1 VGEHRNV
8 ALVRNGFEAFDKG
21 DVQAA
26 IDLFSPD
33 VRYYG
38 YDATGHAREFEGRDA
53 FFAMVIEATSQMD
66 ENETEFLDAVAVG
79 DSMVM
84 ARVRGHRRVRES
96 QDTLDTEFVMV
107 FRIEDGKVTHG
118 LDMVDREAEEFYKR
132 LATGVT
138 A

>member
-1 VGEHRNV
+1 MGEHANV
-8 ALVRNGFEAFDKG
+8 ALVRGGFEAFDKG
-21 DVQAA
+21 DIQAA

-33 VRYYG
+33 VHYYG

-53 FFAMVIEATSQMD
+53 FFGMVLEATSQMD
-66 ENETEFLDAVAVG
+66 ENVTELLDAVPVG

-84 ARVRGHRRVRES
+84 ARVRGHRRARGS

-118 LDMVDREAEEFYKR
+118 VDLIDRDAEEFYNR
-132 LATGVT
+132 LGTGVT